1 MSVDANPDP
10 VRVGVYEPSLVGER
24 TMSTITIYADLESW
38 VTGVAD
44 FITELAT
51 RTIVERGRF
60 TFAFS
65 GGNTPRLVY
74 ARLASAGY
82 IERID
87 WSRVEVFFGDER
99 CVPPEDPQSNY
110 HMARI
115 ALCDYVPIP
124 AANVHRIHGED
135 PPEQAAQEYAHELE
149 RTFGGNASRGGPPP
163 YGFDLVLLGM
173 GDNGHTASLFPGL
186 AGVTES
192 VRWVMSSYVEAVGMW
207 RVTLTPVILNAAH
220 HVAFLVAGADK
231 AEMLSKV
238 LEGPYQPVVLPAQ
251 IIKPTHGELRWL
263 VDAAAAAHLRRV
275 P

>member
-1 MSVDANPDP
+1 
-10 VRVGVYEPSLVGER
+10 
-24 TMSTITIYADLESW
+24 MSTITIYSDRESW

-51 RTIVERGRF
+51 EAIVERGRF

-65 GGNTPRLVY
+65 GGNTPRPVY

-82 IERID
+82 IDRID
-87 WSRVEVFFGDER
+87 WSKVQVFFGDER
-99 CVPPEDPQSNY
+99 CVPPDDPLSNY
-110 HMARI
+110 QMART
-115 ALCDYVPIP
+115 ALCDHVPIP

-135 PPEQAAQEYAHELE
+135 PPEQAAAEYADVLG
-149 RTFGGNASRGGPPP
+149 RIFGGDAKTGGSPPD
-163 YGFDLVLLGM
+163 GFDLVLLGM

-186 AGVTES
+186 AVVTES
-192 VRWVMSSYVEAVGMW
+192 VRWVMAPYVEVVGMW
-207 RVTLTPVILNAAH
+207 RVTLTPVIFNAAH

-231 AEMLSKV
+231 AEMLPKV

-251 IIKPTHGELRWL
+251 IIKPTHGQLRWL

-275 P
+275 S